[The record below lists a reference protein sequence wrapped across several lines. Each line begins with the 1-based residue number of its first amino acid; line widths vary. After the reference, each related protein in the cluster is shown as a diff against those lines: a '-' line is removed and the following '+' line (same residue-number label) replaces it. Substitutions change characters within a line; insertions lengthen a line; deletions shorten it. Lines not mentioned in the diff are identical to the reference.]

1 MIVAFIFL
9 KESHPRE
16 ARVNKQCKIYS
27 YSLIIA
33 EKKEEKPR
41 VKPRLTS
48 LMVLCFIFEFCIRWT
63 VNAFDARYGFF
74 LTDKFGTSSDMYSY
88 VFLFT
93 QLLLVLLL

>member
-1 MIVAFIFL
+1 MIVACIFL

-16 ARVNKQCKIYS
+16 ARMNTELMDSSC
-27 YSLIIA
+27 SLIIA
-33 EKKEEKPR
+33 DKKEEKPR

-74 LTDKFGTSSDMYSY
+74 LTDKFGTSSDMYS
-88 VFLFT
+88 
-93 QLLLVLLL
+93 

>member
-16 ARVNKQCKIYS
+16 ARMNIEFLDS
-27 YSLIIA
+27 SSSLIIA

-41 VKPRLTS
+41 VKPKLTS

-74 LTDKFGTSSDMYSY
+74 LTDKFGTTSEMYS
-88 VFLFT
+88 
-93 QLLLVLLL
+93 